1 MSNYSEL
8 KKHILSL
15 IFTDFIN
22 NVNKDVTENKI
33 SISAVADNIAYE
45 LSLNIHALKFL
56 TDNNFCS
63 PADIIKEYLQLTYL
77 TMNAP
82 GEKYSLSDLKK
93 LSQIR
98 LMNTSVTGKLFPM
111 LTQ

>member
-63 PADIIKEYLQLTYL
+63 PADIIKEKQLKAIRVRKTVRVK
-77 TMNAP
+77 M
-82 GEKYSLSDLKK
+82 SDLEEY
-93 LSQIR
+93 LSAYDEA
-98 LMNTSVTGKLFPM
+98 V
-111 LTQ
+111 